1 MLNKMMVRSLAA
13 IALVSAFSSQA
24 ASVDIQASGC
34 VNDPGNGGLF
44 GGLSTGLT
52 GPLELIIPGR
62 VGSTSCATLSCTS
75 DGTLSISPSSDAF
88 SQTCEKAVKVNGS
101 GTGSC
106 TLTITQSTLLGTR
119 TISAKS
125 ETFGAGAPTN
135 PFPIEACLA
144 RTPKP

>member
-1 MLNKMMVRSLAA
+1 MLKALLFPGHGRPNGRIVILKYSAA
-13 IALVSAFSSQA
+13 LRV
-24 ASVDIQASGC
+24 GR
-34 VNDPGNGGLF
+34 
-44 GGLSTGLT
+44 GLT
-52 GPLELIIPGR
+52 GSYIAERFAITR
-62 VGSTSCATLSCTS
+62 
-75 DGTLSISPSSDAF
+75 
-88 SQTCEKAVKVNGS
+88 S